1 MKLSQDSIER
11 IVSAFAG
18 LELGD
23 PRRAARVESI
33 VSKLAAH
40 PQAPMPQAMG
50 TEADI
55 EGAYRLMNNGRV
67 TGGALNDAHA
77 RTTAQRARAVGRVFA
92 IHDTT
97 SFEFQHADPAAVGY
111 LNTGKPGFMAHYALV
126 VAADGSR
133 RPLGVA
139 NVEVI
144 ARSKPPARRK
154 TKGWRARKK
163 SGAETVRKK
172 DRESTRWYRGFAHAQ
187 EQLQGS
193 QVVHVA
199 DREGDS
205 YELMAQAIA
214 RGQRLVI
221 RARVLARRVETDDGS
236 VQSLEHAVEMG
247 RTMLVREVELS
258 TRKASNA
265 PRQAAA
271 HPGREARKARL
282 DVSGTRVT
290 IHRPRYQDPTLPDSI
305 EVNVVR
311 VFESQPPTG
320 AEAVEWVL
328 YTTEPVTT
336 DAELADVVDAYC
348 TRWLIE
354 ECNKALKTGCRYE
367 EHQFESRDALT
378 TLLALSLPIAC
389 ELLWLRAA
397 CRANPKRPASDVLT
411 RQQLQIL
418 AAMAPRGLPRRPTVH
433 DALWAVASLGGHL
446 RSNGEPGWLVL
457 HRGMTTLRAYEEGW
471 RAGQR
476 ALEKHAGLPISR

>member
-1 MKLSQDSIER
+1 
-11 IVSAFAG
+11 
-18 LELGD
+18 
-23 PRRAARVESI
+23 
-33 VSKLAAH
+33 
-40 PQAPMPQAMG
+40 MG
-50 TEADI
+50 TEADV

-67 TGGALNDAHA
+67 QASQLNDAHA
-77 RTTAQRARAVGRVFA
+77 RTTGQRARAVGKVFA

-97 SFEFQHADPAAVGY
+97 SCEFKHADPEVVGY

-126 VAADGSR
+126 VAGDGSK

-154 TKGWRARKK
+154 AKGSRARKK

-172 DRESTRWYRGFAHAQ
+172 DRESARWHRGFAHA
-187 EQLQGS
+187 EEALKGS
-193 QVVHVA
+193 EVIHVA

-205 YELMAQAIA
+205 YELMARAIA
-214 RGQRLVI
+214 QGQQFVI
-221 RARVLARRVETDDGS
+221 RARVLERQVEADDGS
-236 VQSLEHAVEMG
+236 TQSLERAVEMG
-247 RTMLVREVELS
+247 RTMLVRPVELS
-258 TRKASNA
+258 TRKAASA

-271 HPGREARKARL
+271 HPARKAREARL
-282 DVSGTRVT
+282 EVSATRVT
-290 IHRPRYQDPTLPDSI
+290 LHRPRYQDPTLPPSI

-311 VFESQPPTG
+311 VYEPHPPVG
-320 AEAVEWVL
+320 QEAIEWVL

-336 DAELADVVDAYC
+336 AAELAAVVDIYC

-367 EHQFESRDALT
+367 EHRFESRDALT
-378 TLLALSLPIAC
+378 TLLAFSLPIAC

-411 RQQLQIL
+411 PQQLQIL
-418 AAMAPRGLPRRPTVH
+418 AAMAPRGLPQRPTVH
-433 DALWAVASLGGHL
+433 DALWAVASLGGHM
-446 RSNGEPGWLVL
+446 RNNGEPGWLVL

-476 ALEKHAGLPISR
+476 ACEKHAGLSISR